1 MGLMYIPVA
10 ASGFPFSFAD
20 LFSKQ
25 GYDVCI
31 ETGTY
36 LGQTTGKL
44 SKVFRLVYTIEI
56 SEEIYHA
63 ARKNLVFSKNVVKL
77 LGSSCSFLPEI
88 LQNEKTSN
96 IIFYLDAHY
105 SGENTGKTRP
115 LLEEIE
121 IINNH
126 ANDNAIIII
135 DDARIINMKYCNERY
150 CDLPTFITSL
160 HNKNRYISLINDQ
173 YIAVP
178 MKFKEILDCYSTIYS
193 TEENKAYKERTRS

>member
-20 LFSKQ
+20 LFLKH

-44 SKVFRLVYTIEI
+44 SKIFRLVYTIEI
-56 SEEIYHA
+56 SEELYLA

-77 LGSSCSFLPEI
+77 FGSSCSFLPEI

-96 IIFYLDAHY
+96 VIFYLDAHY
-105 SGENTGKTRP
+105 SGENTGETRP

-126 ANDNAIIII
+126 ANDDAIIII

-150 CDLPTFITSL
+150 CDLPTFINLL
-160 HNKNRYISLINDQ
+160 HNKNRYISVINDQ

-178 MKFKEILDCYSTIYS
+178 QKFKEILDHYSTIYS
-193 TEENKAYKERTRS
+193 TEENKTYRERARG